1 MRPPRVYFRQLFRIL
16 LALPLL
22 AAGCATVP
30 DTAGAPQPVSVSFS
44 ARQEDS
50 VNPLYVETSDSNYL
64 WEAVVDVIDDY
75 FPVPREYPIQT
86 YRSRNDDGTESV
98 VRTEGR
104 IDTDPVIAAGVLQ
117 PWNRNSVTLD
127 ARLEATLQSIRR
139 SANVRVVPE
148 GDGFLVHVAVYNEI
162 ENLPQPMNSGANG
175 SNLLF
180 SDDLTKLQTPRGS
193 VDVTDGWIPNGR
205 DYDMEQYII
214 RQIAWR
220 LKNAPEVLNPEN
232 AAAGG
237 SGTIP

>member
-1 MRPPRVYFRQLFRIL
+1 MRFSRFLSWQALCAL
-16 LALPLL
+16 LAPVLF

-30 DTAGAPQPVSVSFS
+30 DTAGSAQPVTVSFS

-50 VNPLYVETSDSNYL
+50 VNPLYVETSDTNYL

-75 FPVPREYPIQT
+75 FPVPREYPVQT
-86 YRSRNDDGTESV
+86 YRSRNEDGTESV

-139 SANVRVVPE
+139 SASVRVVPE
-148 GDGFLVHVAVYNEI
+148 GEGFLVHVAVYNEI
-162 ENLPQPMNSGANG
+162 ENLPQPMNSGASG
-175 SNLLF
+175 SDLF
-180 SDDLTKLQTPRGS
+180 FDDLTKLQSPRGS
-193 VDVTDGWIPNGR
+193 VDVSDGWIPNGR
-205 DYDMEQYII
+205 DCDMEQYII

-220 LKNAPEVLNPEN
+220 LKNAPEILNPEN

-237 SGTIP
+237 SGMIP